1 VKRVA
6 IVLAAVL
13 GAGCL
18 NDMVAGNTANAGPTP
33 STVGGAPIYAEDMA
47 HAYAAD
53 PIVDGAPL
61 KYSDIQA
68 QLDSLGCTSSSCH
81 GGTQVPVLV
90 AMPSASAALL
100 NYYDILSGCADGV
113 PDPSDCI
120 DTIGVVDSLLLTKT
134 CATSA
139 ATHAG
144 GKAFAGVDDPTYV
157 SWKGWIAA
165 GAPY

>member
-1 VKRVA
+1 MKRVA
-6 IVLAAVL
+6 VLVAAFL

-18 NDMVAGNTANAGPTP
+18 EAMGAGENPDAGPTP
-33 STVGGAPIYAEDMA
+33 SAVGGVPIYAEDMG
-47 HAYAAD
+47 HAYAPD
-53 PIVDGAPL
+53 PVVSGAPVH
-61 KYSDIQA
+61 YSDIQA

-100 NYYDILSGCADGV
+100 NYYDILSGCADGA

-120 DTIGVVDSLLLTKT
+120 DTIGVVDSLLLAKT

-144 GKAFAGVDDPTYV
+144 GKPFAGTDDPTYV
-157 SWKGWIAA
+157 LWKAWIAA

>member
-1 VKRVA
+1 VTRTC
-6 IVLAAVL
+6 ILLAVFL

-18 NDMVAGNTANAGPTP
+18 PAMVADQADAGPTP
-33 STVGGAPIYAEDMA
+33 DTVGGAPIYAEDMA
-47 HAYAAD
+47 HAYAPD
-53 PIVDGAPL
+53 PVVNGVPV

-68 QLDSLGCTSSSCH
+68 QFDMLGCTTSSCH

-90 AMPSASAALL
+90 AMPTASEALL
-100 NYYDILSGCADGV
+100 NYYDILSGCADGR

-120 DTIGVVDSLLLTKT
+120 DTVAAADSLLLAKT
-134 CATSA
+134 CATSS

-144 GKAFAGVDDPTYV
+144 GKPFPGTDDPTYV
-157 SWKGWIAA
+157 LWQGWIAA